1 MKKILVVEDDEAVRR
16 MIEKLL
22 GSRDRDLRGAGT
34 GREALLVLRDERP
47 DLIVLDFFLP
57 DMVAVSFM
65 TQAREIYRGVPV
77 IIVTN
82 FWNMEYAKIA
92 AREGAVAFVP
102 KPIDPQ
108 QLMETVSYHL
118 SGGDISWA
126 PPSTGT

>member
-1 MKKILVVEDDEAVRR
+1 MKKILVVEDDEAVRKV
-16 MIEKLL
+16 IEKLL
-22 GSRDRDLRGAGT
+22 RGRDRDLRGAGA
-34 GREALLVLRDERP
+34 GWEALAALRDQRP

-65 TQAREIYRGVPV
+65 AQARKICPGVPV
-77 IIVTN
+77 VIVTN
-82 FWNMEYAKIA
+82 FWNMEYVKIA

-118 SGGDISWA
+118 SGGDAS
-126 PPSTGT
+126 